1 MAIKGVSKLPV
12 SVSESDAIKIF
23 EILAE
28 TNLKMG
34 QIKTKFD
41 CSIVS
46 NPLVQ
51 VLTLSESVQST
62 RIEGTQVTFSDM
74 IEEKN
79 KKHSRWEIIEVTNYQ
94 TALNQGADRIS
105 QGYPIS
111 TRLIKELHK
120 ILMDRGS
127 GTAQASGE
135 FRKIQNFIGPTN
147 RIEDAVYLPVEANK
161 IDSYMENLGFFING
175 EKHSSFENK
184 TKDNTFVF
192 DYKAQPLIKT
202 AIMHAQFESIHPF
215 LDGNGRLGRILVAL
229 NLIKE
234 DLISEPIF
242 LVSEELEKEKSRY
255 YDLLNG
261 VRGDNPDWA
270 PWIIFFLNA
279 CKRMSENLL
288 KKLGE
293 VDKLA
298 REGLSKCNT
307 KTEEEVWIFSFS
319 EPVTTAPEVA
329 KKVGISANTARKALG
344 SLSEAGLIY
353 ADKYAKRNKRYRN
366 YDLVR
371 ILRD

>member
-161 IDSYMENLGFFING
+161 IDSYMENLEFFING

>member
-120 ILMDRGS
+120 ILMDRGR

-161 IDSYMENLGFFING
+161 IDSYMENLEFFING

>member
-1 MAIKGVSKLPV
+1 MAIKGVSKLLV

-161 IDSYMENLGFFING
+161 IDSYMENLEFFING

>member
-12 SVSESDAIKIF
+12 SVSTSDAIKIF
-23 EILAE
+23 EILSE
-28 TNLKMG
+28 TNLLMG

-41 CSIVS
+41 CSIVNRS
-46 NPLVQ
+46 LVQ
-51 VLTLSESVQST
+51 VLSLNESVQST

-79 KKHSRWEIIEVTNYQ
+79 QKNPRWEIIEVINYQ
-94 TALNQGADRIS
+94 VALNQGADRIS

-120 ILMDRGS
+120 TLMDGGR
-127 GTAQASGE
+127 GTAQASGD

-147 RIEDAVYLPVEANK
+147 RIEDAVYLPVEAHQ
-161 IDSYMENLGFFING
+161 IDSYMENLEYFVNG

-184 TKDNTFVF
+184 FKDNTFVF
-192 DYKAQPLIKT
+192 DYNTQPLIKT

-234 DLISEPIF
+234 GLISDPIF
-242 LVSEELEKEKSRY
+242 LVSEELEKERSRY

-261 VRGDNPDWA
+261 VRGATPDWA

-288 KKLGE
+288 KKLE
-293 VDKLA
+293 SADKLA
-298 REGLSKCNT
+298 KDGLNKCKT

-329 KKVGISANTARKALG
+329 EKVGISANTARKALS
-344 SLSEAGLIY
+344 SLTEAGLIY